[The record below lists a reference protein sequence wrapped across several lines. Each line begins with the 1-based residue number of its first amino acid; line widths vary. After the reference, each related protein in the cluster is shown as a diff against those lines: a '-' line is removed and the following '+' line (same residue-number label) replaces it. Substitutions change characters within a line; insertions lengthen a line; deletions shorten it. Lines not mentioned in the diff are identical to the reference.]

1 MNQIPIDQIKAPAFM
16 FIDDEAI
23 FFKDSI
29 KVQKI
34 TTKSDVATS
43 NSTKAG
49 EIVTAQKIEIKG
61 TPVAF
66 SNSDTLFDVLSLIKG
81 QTLPKISDCYIIARI
96 ASGEWVKWA
105 FADTVVHDSVGSITF
120 GSDTPMGE
128 HGWSVYPDPTD
139 TTAAL
144 VTCTTLS
151 AAPTLP
157 TMVTTDKFRL
167 RCLAV
172 YGTGTSKIE
181 CDTEGASIDIS
192 LSTED
197 AINDRLS
204 IYGKRVTD
212 IGVSGKFKPSN
223 ITYANWQ
230 TLTGINTVK
239 EVGTFSSQSALPDL
253 VLRGDQKGDFAFTL
267 KAVSLADPSATF
279 SASEALMDE
288 LTFNALGDSFGD
300 NKLAISTTTDAFSF
314 DTETETVNSEQGT
327 VNSEQGTVNSEQ

>member
-1 MNQIPIDQIKAPAFM
+1 MNQTPIDQIKAPAWLYV
-16 FIDDEAI
+16 DDSVI
-23 FFKDSI
+23 FFRDSI

-43 NSTKAG
+43 NTTKAG

-66 SNSDTLFDVLSLIKG
+66 SNSDTLFGVLSLIKG
-81 QTLPKISDCYIIARI
+81 QTLPTISDCYIISRI

-128 HGWSVYPDPTD
+128 HGWSVYPNPTN

-144 VTCTTLS
+144 VTCTTLT

-157 TMVTTDKFRL
+157 TMTTTDSFRL

-181 CDTEGASIDIS
+181 CDTEGASIEIS
-192 LSTED
+192 LETED
-197 AINDRLS
+197 ATNDRLS

-212 IGVSGKFKPSN
+212 IGVSTKFKPSN

-230 TLTGINTVK
+230 TLTGINAV
-239 EVGTFSSQSALPDL
+239 EVIGSFSSQSSLPDL
-253 VLRGDQKGDFAFTL
+253 VLRGDKSGDYMFTL
-267 KAVSLADPSATF
+267 KAVTLADPSATF

-300 NKLAISTTTDAFSF
+300 NKLAIAKTTDAFTF
-314 DTETETVNSEQGT
+314 DTVEEVTQESN
-327 VNSEQGTVNSEQ
+327 